1 MDIQEIL
8 AFSALI
14 IAIDFLLKK
23 FIWKPKSKKSCGSE
37 DCGCH

>member
-1 MDIQEIL
+1 MEIQEIL

-14 IAIDFLLKK
+14 IAIGFLLKK
-23 FIWKPKSKKSCGSE
+23 FIWKPKSKKGCGDG